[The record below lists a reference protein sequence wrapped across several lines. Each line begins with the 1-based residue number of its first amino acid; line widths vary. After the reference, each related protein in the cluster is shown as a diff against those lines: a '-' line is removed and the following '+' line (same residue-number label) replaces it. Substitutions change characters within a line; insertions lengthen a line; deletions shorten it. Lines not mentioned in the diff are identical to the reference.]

1 MMLMDLD
8 DDEFVDEL
16 SHRLGNDKAWAPFV
30 DEDTVERTRD
40 ALETLTASL
49 DAQLFHHGDDTTQHD
64 NWLGRAKGLR
74 RLCGMRLYQV
84 NRQLLRADGSHTQRE
99 RELRAFA
106 HELCEIIEDSDL
118 AYELTQTSTPF
129 EGLNAAQWMAR
140 RREKRA
146 AKQEKLAA

>member
-1 MMLMDLD
+1 MLLDMD

-30 DEDTVERTRD
+30 DDDVVERTRD

-49 DAQLFHHGDDTTQHD
+49 DAQLLHHGEGSTQQG
-64 NWLGRAKGLR
+64 NWLGRTKGLR
-74 RLCGMRLYQV
+74 RWCGMRLYQV

-106 HELCEIIEDSDL
+106 HELCEIIEDSNL
-118 AYELTQTSTPF
+118 AAELVETDTPF

-146 AKQEKLAA
+146 ARQEKLAA